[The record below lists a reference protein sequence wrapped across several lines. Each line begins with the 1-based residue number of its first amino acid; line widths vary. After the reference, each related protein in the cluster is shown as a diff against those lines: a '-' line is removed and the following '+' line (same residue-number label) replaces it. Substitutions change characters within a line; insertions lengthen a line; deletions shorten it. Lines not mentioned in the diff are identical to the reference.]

1 MHIKNYY
8 ETKIQSSFT
17 SILKVKLQTSNDND
31 DFFKHSYSPE
41 MKTNPLTIKSSL
53 KSSQSNR
60 AILCSSDIHTLI
72 YI

>member
-1 MHIKNYY
+1 M
-8 ETKIQSSFT
+8 
-17 SILKVKLQTSNDND
+17 QTSNEND
-31 DFFKHSYSPE
+31 DLFKRSYSPE
-41 MKTNPLTIKSSL
+41 MKTNPLTIKCSL